1 MVLQHLVKSEWN
13 LGRGG
18 ERDATELL
26 SQSRKKKQIPQTVG
40 DVARILLHSRIPACR
55 KKMCKKMAV
64 TMMVSSF
71 SGVLVGKIS
80 SN

>member
-1 MVLQHLVKSEWN
+1 MEFGEG
-13 LGRGG
+13 GRAG
-18 ERDATELL
+18 RDRVIVTK
-26 SQSRKKKQIPQTVG
+26 QKKKQIPQTVG